1 MELLWMLVGR
11 KCSIER
17 VEMTNGTHRLTKNQK
32 ILKQDTYKSTK
43 KYKSFIFLL
52 TIKILYN
59 ILFFKPVKYELVQ
72 K

>member
-43 KYKSFIFLL
+43 KY
-52 TIKILYN
+52 
-59 ILFFKPVKYELVQ
+59 
-72 K
+72 